1 MQNNTEFL
9 KQNLIAHRGMHNSQI
24 NIPENSIPA
33 FQKALEN
40 KYIIELDLHILKDKS
55 IVVFHDNNLERM
67 AGVNKNIN
75 DCNYNDIKDLKLQ
88 NTNNYIPLFQN
99 VLKLVDGKVPLLI
112 EFKYDTKNKRL
123 EKQAMK
129 ILKNYKGKY
138 AIQSFNPFTV
148 YWFKKNYPNI
158 LRGQLAAN
166 FKNDNMNFIKKF
178 VLKNMLFNIF
188 TKPDFVSYNI
198 NSLPC
203 KQVKTFRKNKL
214 VLSWTIKNK
223 KDLEKAKLYSDNF
236 ICENMNTLIE
246 D

>member
-88 NTNNYIPLFQN
+88 NTNNYIPLFQD
-99 VLKLVDGKVPLLI
+99 VLKLVDGKVPLII
-112 EFKYDTKNKRL
+112 ELKYECYFDMKTGEL
-123 EKQAMK
+123 EEKTMEL
-129 ILKNYKGKY
+129 LKNYKGKY
-138 AIQSFNPFTV
+138 AIKSFNPFSI
-148 YWFKKNYPNI
+148 YYLRKHYPSVV
-158 LRGQLAAN
+158 RGQLASG
-166 FKNDNMNFIKKF
+166 FKYDNMGIVQKFILKK
-178 VLKNMLFNIF
+178 MLFNYF
-188 TKPDFVSYNI
+188 SKPDFISYDINGLPNKYVS
-198 NSLPC
+198 
-203 KQVKTFRKNKL
+203 KFRENKL
-214 VLSWTIKNK
+214 VMGWTIRSKN
-223 KDLEKAKLYSDNF
+223 DLEFAKKYCDNF
-236 ICENMNTLIE
+236 ICENVL
-246 D
+246 